1 MKFFTY
7 DKRTNTIEINEE
19 GILLTKEFTVL
30 LDAKRNITKI
40 DKTGSKKTLAF
51 KELKYIY
58 LFFDWESPYFG
69 QMAEQ
74 ERHEEAF
81 KDSELTAEEFEDVVF
96 KNACKKYDT
105 VQESNLSLQLL
116 KAAQEAVR
124 SVSYQLKNV
133 DLNERDPLSGKPIFK
148 NKDVIAEIKGCKDLL
163 ISLRE
168 LENQV
173 KKELDPGAGLRGDTE
188 AGMFD

>member
-1 MKFFTY
+1 
-7 DKRTNTIEINEE
+7 
-19 GILLTKEFTVL
+19 
-30 LDAKRNITKI
+30 
-40 DKTGSKKTLAF
+40 
-51 KELKYIY
+51 
-58 LFFDWESPYFG
+58 
-69 QMAEQ
+69 MAEQ
-74 ERHEEAF
+74 ERHDEAF
-81 KDSELTAEEFEDVVF
+81 KDSELTDLEFEDPIF
-96 KNACKKYDT
+96 KAACKKYDD

-116 KAAQEAVR
+116 KSAQEAVR